1 MEGKRDYLKIEKEL
15 KREEESKNP
24 KPVQEGTQSD
34 LERLRAIEK
43 AQIEVKPI

>member
-1 MEGKRDYLKIEKEL
+1 MEGKRDFLKLEKDL

-24 KPVQEGTQSD
+24 KPAQEGTQSE

-43 AQIEVKPI
+43 AQTEVESN